1 MTTEFQPTLVNSMED
16 IIRILEEQPVWAD
29 RMRSIILGKEL
40 LALPPQFLAFMKKTD
55 QAIETLMQGQDE
67 LRQGQ
72 DELRQGQDELRQGQD
87 ELRQGQIEIRQEQ
100 VELRREQA
108 KLQADVA
115 NLKGTDYEARAATH
129 LAALMPAAAGLT
141 RIRVI
146 KSIKTPESENLADT
160 LDSALE
166 SGAATRE
173 EIRDIRLSD
182 IIASARHTAAG
193 QWGYVIAEASV
204 TLADHDIDRAARRAA
219 AMQRATSAPATPAV
233 IGTAIPGELQAQ
245 AAAAGVTVIILGY

>member
-16 IIRILEEQPVWAD
+16 IIRILEEQPAWAD

-40 LALPPQFLAFMKKTD
+40 LKLPPQFLAFMKKTD
-55 QAIETLMQGQDE
+55 QAIETLM
-67 LRQGQ
+67 
-72 DELRQGQDELRQGQD
+72 QGQD

-193 QWGYVIAEASV
+193 QWGYVIGEASV

-219 AMQRATSAPATPAV
+219 ALQRATSAPATPVV

>member
-40 LALPPQFLAFMKKTD
+40 LKLPPQFLAFMKKTD
-55 QAIETLMQGQDE
+55 QAIETLM
-67 LRQGQ
+67 
-72 DELRQGQDELRQGQD
+72 QGQDELRQGQD

-193 QWGYVIAEASV
+193 QWGYVIGEASV

-219 AMQRATSAPATPAV
+219 AMQRATSAPATPVV
-233 IGTAIPGELQAQ
+233 IGTAIPSEVQAQ
-245 AAAAGVTVIILGY
+245 AAAIGVAVIILGY

>member
-1 MTTEFQPTLVNSMED
+1 MTAEFQPTLVNSMED

-40 LALPPQFLAFMKKTD
+40 LALPSQFLAFMKRTD
-55 QAIETLMQGQDE
+55 QSIETLMQGQDE
-67 LRQGQ
+67 LRQSH
-72 DELRQGQDELRQGQD
+72 DELRQGQD
-87 ELRQGQIEIRQEQ
+87 
-100 VELRREQA
+100 ELRREQA

-160 LDSALE
+160 LE

-173 EIRDIRLSD
+173 EISDIRLSD
-182 IIASARHTAAG
+182 IIASARHTAAAE
-193 QWGYVIAEASV
+193 WGYVIGEVSV
-204 TLADHDIDRAARRAA
+204 TLDAHDIDRAARRAA
-219 AMQRATSAPATPAV
+219 AMQRATSALATPVV

-245 AAAAGVTVIILGY
+245 AEAAGVTVIILGY